1 MRQYINHPSGPLPQF
16 DSPLP
21 APTPQYNHPSG
32 PMRQYDPP
40 SGPMRQYNPP
50 PGPAPQYNHPS
61 GPMRQYNPAAGSMPP
76 YDQPSGPMRQYG
88 APAPEYAVQYARDG
102 VADLLDRLG
111 KESGK
116 LWTVD
121 SVRLANQILSTANH
135 QAAEMRHEAQD
146 QATAS
151 LAGARV
157 EAAALLRQASD
168 QAAAT
173 LATAEQEAA
182 EVRAAVMK
190 LSSELGGVVS
200 AYVTENLLS
209 PTKPAIKP
217 AARPAIT
224 PDPQRAAQPQAR
236 PATKPPAETPGARPA
251 VKPNAR
257 SRQYVAV
264 RAMSVF
270 TAALVL
276 FALTAGASEVALHG
290 FKFFVFRSAG
300 AGETGRSG
308 LQENQGPGQPDA
320 PGAHK

>member
-1 MRQYINHPSGPLPQF
+1 
-16 DSPLP
+16 
-21 APTPQYNHPSG
+21 
-32 PMRQYDPP
+32 
-40 SGPMRQYNPP
+40 
-50 PGPAPQYNHPS
+50 
-61 GPMRQYNPAAGSMPP
+61 MPP
-76 YDQPSGPMRQYG
+76 YGQSPGPVRQVG
-88 APAPEYAVQYARDG
+88 TPAPEYAAQYARDG
-102 VADLLDRLG
+102 AADLLDRLG

-135 QAAEMRHEAQD
+135 QAAELRHQAEG

-151 LAGARV
+151 LAEARE
-157 EAAALLRQASD
+157 EAATLIRQAAD

-182 EVRAAVMK
+182 EVRAAVTR
-190 LSSELGGVVS
+190 LSAELGGVVS

-209 PTKPAIKP
+209 P
-217 AARPAIT
+217 ARPAIRPSAKPAAT
-224 PDPQRAAQPQAR
+224 PDPDPIATPAAQPTAI
-236 PATKPPAETPGARPA
+236 PPANAPVASPAGMPVTRPTPQPRAKPDNQPGPAATPGARPA
-251 VKPNAR
+251 AKPNGR

-264 RAMSVF
+264 RAMSVL

-276 FALTAGASEVALHG
+276 FALTAGTTEVALHG

-300 AGETGRSG
+300 TGETSGSG

-320 PGAHK
+320 PGTHK

>member
-1 MRQYINHPSGPLPQF
+1 MRQYS
-16 DSPLP
+16 
-21 APTPQYNHPSG
+21 APT
-32 PMRQYDPP
+32 
-40 SGPMRQYNPP
+40 
-50 PGPAPQYNHPS
+50 
-61 GPMRQYNPAAGSMPP
+61 
-76 YDQPSGPMRQYG
+76 
-88 APAPEYAVQYARDG
+88 PEYAVQYARDG

-121 SVRLANQILSTANH
+121 SVRLANQILSTANQ
-135 QAAEMRHEAQD
+135 QAAELRHEAQD

-151 LAGARV
+151 LADARQ
-157 EAAALLRQASD
+157 EAAALLQQASD

-190 LSSELGGVVS
+190 LSAELGGVVS
-200 AYVTENLLS
+200 AYVAESLLS
-209 PTKPAIKP
+209 PTKPTIRP
-217 AARPAIT
+217 AARPT
-224 PDPQRAAQPQAR
+224 TSPDPKPAAKPAAQPAPWLPAEDPDAKPAAKPAAL
-236 PATKPPAETPGARPA
+236 PATPPRVKPNDRDRSGPATLPGARPA
-251 VKPNAR
+251 VKPNGR

-264 RAMSVF
+264 RAMSIF

-300 AGETGRSG
+300 TGETSGSG

-320 PGAHK
+320 PGSHR